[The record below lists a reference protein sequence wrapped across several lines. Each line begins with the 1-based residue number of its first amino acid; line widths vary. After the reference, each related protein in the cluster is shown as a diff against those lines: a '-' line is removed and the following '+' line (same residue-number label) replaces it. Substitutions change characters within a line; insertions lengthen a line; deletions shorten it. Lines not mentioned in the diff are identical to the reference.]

1 MSGGM
6 KEKRKTSKNI
16 ESIRE
21 NQKCLYTILTFIKAR
36 EKMSK
41 YVILSKLTDE
51 GRKTIMERPERI
63 KEVNQELEAKGA
75 DVVEQYAMLG
85 QYDFI
90 TIVDA
95 PSQADIYKTVTEVAS
110 RGSIETVTLPAMDID
125 ELVTKME
132 E

>member
-1 MSGGM
+1 
-6 KEKRKTSKNI
+6 
-16 ESIRE
+16 
-21 NQKCLYTILTFIKAR
+21 
-36 EKMSK
+36 MSK

-75 DVVEQYAMLG
+75 DIVEQYAMLG

-95 PSQADIYKTVTEVAS
+95 PSQADIYRTVTEVAS

-125 ELVTKME
+125 ELINKME